1 MLLGKQMAAAAA
13 LESAGAAAA
22 IEKQLEIAGDALAE
36 ALDRQL
42 GATVTDPAIFRAHAA
57 K

>member
-1 MLLGKQMAAAAA
+1 MAAAAA
-13 LESAGAAAA
+13 AALAAAGAAAPIA
-22 IEKQLEIAGDALAE
+22 QQLEIAGDALAE
-36 ALDRQL
+36 ALDKRL